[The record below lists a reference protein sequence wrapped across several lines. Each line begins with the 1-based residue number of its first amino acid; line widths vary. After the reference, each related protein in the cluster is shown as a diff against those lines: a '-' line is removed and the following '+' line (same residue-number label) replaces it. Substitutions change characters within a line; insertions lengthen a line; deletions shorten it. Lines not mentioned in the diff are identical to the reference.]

1 MIFNYNLFSLNIK
14 LKIIK
19 VIIQN
24 IMYRQTL
31 LWYNIYKDIHNNKT

>member
-24 IMYRQTL
+24 IMYRRTL